1 MIEKRCQY
9 NKVQSLVET
18 VLTWP
23 KLHTVGFTY
32 NAPSSPPPVTPIFGS
47 TSSIEA
53 IKFNYHDCSMPTEKI
68 KKQIKMV
75 LIHEE
80 EGMSSEGH
88 TPSRGEGDDLV
99 LYIQHHQYSR
109 SIPLA

>member
-1 MIEKRCQY
+1 
-9 NKVQSLVET
+9 
-18 VLTWP
+18 
-23 KLHTVGFTY
+23 
-32 NAPSSPPPVTPIFGS
+32 
-47 TSSIEA
+47 
-53 IKFNYHDCSMPTEKI
+53 MPTEKI

-88 TPSRGEGDDLV
+88 TRSRGEGDDLV